1 MVNKKN
7 FLFFLCGV
15 FVLFSYNILVEKTSF
30 NTEDVFSAQKI
41 FGIKFSKKE
50 IDTLTPYL
58 KRNLDAYKKMRE
70 FSLDMSVEPINDFE
84 IKFIPSVLNNKET
97 RFVLEKTNLPKQKKD
112 IAYLPIYKLAYLIK
126 NKLLSSEELTRIY
139 LNRLKKYDKNLKA
152 IITLTENL
160 AIKQAK
166 KADEEIAKGKYRG
179 PLHGIPYGIKDLAAH
194 PDFPTTWGA
203 APYKNQHINKKA
215 TVIKKLEDAGAVM
228 LVKLSSGALARGDVW
243 YGGKTKNPWNLN
255 EGSSGSSAGSASAT
269 AAGLVGFSI
278 GTETWGSIISPST
291 KCGVLGL
298 RPTYGLISRFGFMSL
313 SWSMD
318 KVGPIC
324 RSAKG
329 CVLVLKQIKGKDG
342 LDQSVENA
350 PLLFEDV
357 GSLKKYKIGYLK
369 RLFEKDT
376 TNNGVNNTETLKLI
390 KKLGGTLIPVSLP
403 TNYPFDVFDIILRS
417 EAGAFFNELIIERKD
432 SILTEQSKR
441 SRANSLRQSRFIP
454 AVEYI
459 QANRFR
465 ARLIED
471 VTSVFETF
479 DIIISPTFGGH
490 QMLTTNLTGHPA
502 LSIPN
507 GFDKDNSPT
516 SITIIGNYFEEGK
529 LLSVAHLLQKESNYH
544 NRKPPRFY

>member
-1 MVNKKN
+1 MFNKKN
-7 FLFFLCGV
+7 FLFFLCGI
-15 FVLFSYNILVEKTSF
+15 FVLFSYNILVEKTLF
-30 NTEDVFSAQKI
+30 NKEDVFSAQKI
-41 FGIKFSKKE
+41 FGITFSKEE

-58 KRNLDAYKKMRE
+58 KRNLDAYNKMRE

-84 IKFIPSVLNNKET
+84 IKLNPSGLNNKET
-97 RFVLEKTNLPKQKKD
+97 RLVLEKTTLPKHNKD

-166 KADEEIAKGKYRG
+166 KADEEIGKGKYRG

-203 APYKNQHINKKA
+203 APYTNQYINKKA

-228 LVKLSSGALARGDVW
+228 LVKLSSGALARGDSW
-243 YGGKTKNPWNLN
+243 YGGQTKNPWNLN
-255 EGSSGSSAGSASAT
+255 EGSSGSSAGSAAAT
-269 AAGLVGFSI
+269 AAGLVGFSV

-291 KCGVLGL
+291 RCGVLGL
-298 RPTYGLISRFGFMSL
+298 RPTYGLVSRFGFMSL

-329 CVLVLKQIKGKDG
+329 CALVLKQIKGKDD
-342 LDQSVENA
+342 LDQSIKNA
-350 PLLFEDV
+350 PLLFDDV
-357 GSLKKYKIGYLK
+357 DSLKKYKIGYLK
-369 RLFEKDT
+369 KLFDKDT
-376 TNNGVNNTETLKLI
+376 SNNGINNTETLRLI
-390 KKLGGTLIPVSLP
+390 KKLGGTLMPISLP
-403 TNYPFDVFDIILRS
+403 INYPFDVFDIILRS

-432 SILTEQSKR
+432 SILIEQGKK

-471 VTSVFETF
+471 VVSVFETF

-516 SITIIGNYFEEGK
+516 SITIIGNYFDEGK